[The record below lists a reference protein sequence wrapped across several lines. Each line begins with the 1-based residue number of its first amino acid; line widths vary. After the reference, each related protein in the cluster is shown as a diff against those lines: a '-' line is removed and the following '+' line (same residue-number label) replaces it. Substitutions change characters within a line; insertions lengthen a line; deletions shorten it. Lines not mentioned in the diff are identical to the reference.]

1 MRLALREFHRN
12 ETQGGQVGAQAVAAP
27 HPKSSRQQTADKHA
41 SAEPPK
47 ASRAPSRAIV
57 MRLAAEVDALAAQLQ
72 DSRARILDLEAR
84 VDIDPLT
91 DVLNRRGFERE
102 LKRSLAY
109 VKRYGASAA
118 LIYLDLDGFKP
129 VNDRHG
135 HGAGDAVLK
144 AVAAALLR
152 SVRAS
157 DVVARIGGDEF
168 AVLLWNVNGAN
179 AAAKAAA
186 LEAAVY
192 GTPVRWS
199 SSTLVVG
206 ASAGVAL
213 LGALDSRPTSSPAPT
228 RRCMR
233 ARLSGRASPPGACA
247 GKGAVH
253 AMMSGVSWSSMKVMR
268 SRNCSLRFFRRWTWM
283 TSAPGESCSA
293 AIAASRSRCSCC
305 RRASCA
311 RSSRSSSCVI
321 AALVAPWWPY
331 LVSPRAPFRPVSG
344 SGLSRFGYR
353 PTSPHD
359 TLARGAV
366 HKGDFPTPR
375 KGVCFRYVGLA

>member
-1 MRLALREFHRN
+1 
-12 ETQGGQVGAQAVAAP
+12 
-27 HPKSSRQQTADKHA
+27 
-41 SAEPPK
+41 
-47 ASRAPSRAIV
+47 

-84 VDIDPLT
+84 VDVDPLT

-102 LKRSLAY
+102 LRRSLAY
-109 VKRYGASAA
+109 VKRYGTSAA
-118 LIYLDLDGFKP
+118 LIYIDLDGFKP

-144 AVAAALLR
+144 AIAAALVR
-152 SVRAS
+152 NVRAS

-206 ASAGVAL
+206 ASAGVVL
-213 LGALDSRPTSSPAPT
+213 LGALDTPADVIARADAAMYARKDERKGISSAAL
-228 RRCMR
+228 
-233 ARLSGRASPPGACA
+233 ARGEG
-247 GKGAVH
+247 GGH
-253 AMMSGVSWSSMKVMR
+253 AIISGVSWSSMKVMR
-268 SRNCSLRFFRRWTWM
+268 SRNCSLRFFRRCTWM

-321 AALVAPWWPY
+321 AALVAPWWP
-331 LVSPRAPFRPVSG
+331 LR
-344 SGLSRFGYR
+344 
-353 PTSPHD
+353 
-359 TLARGAV
+359 LAFGAV
-366 HKGDFPTPR
+366 
-375 KGVCFRYVGLA
+375 